1 VNRRQVLEDWQEDPW
16 DDPAELYEFEAER
29 RRDWRYNPLK
39 YVAYIA
45 LATIL
50 VLTLVAGAAGFWLA
64 QQLNPSG
71 RAEQAVNFTVNQGD
85 SLDSIS
91 RRLEAEGIIT
101 DARVFRWYASW
112 KGGVELTPGYYAIR
126 PRDTMG
132 NVLGI
137 LETPP
142 AQTFTRVT
150 FPEGFTV
157 EQIGRR
163 LARDAPR
170 LTEADWQEA
179 VTSGEVTSRW
189 APPGTNLEG
198 LLFPDTYQISGDE
211 SAVNVAKRMARLMD
225 QIGER
230 QGLDKAP
237 QNLGIS
243 PYDVLTVASMIEREA
258 KFDEERPLIARV
270 IYNRLFF
277 GTPLQIDATLFYGLP
292 DGTSFVE
299 ARARQDGY
307 NTYENAGLP
316 PTPIANPGEA
326 SIRAA
331 LNPAAN
337 PDREECPG
345 EQECAWLYYVL
356 ADAEG
361 RHAFATNLADHER
374 NVEKAR
380 ALGLLN

>member
-1 VNRRQVLEDWQEDPW
+1 
-16 DDPAELYEFEAER
+16 
-29 RRDWRYNPLK
+29 
-39 YVAYIA
+39 
-45 LATIL
+45 
-50 VLTLVAGAAGFWLA
+50 VAGAAGFWLA
-64 QQLNPSG
+64 RQLTPSG
-71 RAEQAVNFTVNQGD
+71 RTDQAVNFTVNEGD
-85 SLDSIS
+85 TLDSIS
-91 RRLEAEGIIT
+91 RRLQQEGIVT
-101 DARVFRWYASW
+101 DARVFRWYAGW
-112 KGGVELTPGYYAIR
+112 KGGLELTPGYYALR

-132 NVLGI
+132 NVLGV

-142 AQTFTRVT
+142 AQTFTKVT

-157 EQIGRR
+157 DQIGTR
-163 LARDAPR
+163 LVRDVPR

-179 VTSGEVTSRW
+179 VASGEVTSAW
-189 APPGTNLEG
+189 APPGTTSLEG

-211 SAVNVAKRMARLMD
+211 SALNVAKRMARLMD

-243 PYDVLTVASMIEREA
+243 PYQVLTVASMIEKEA

-277 GTPLQIDATLFYGLP
+277 DMPLGIDATLFYGLP
-292 DGTSFVE
+292 EGTPFAE
-299 ARARQDGY
+299 ARARQDAY
-307 NTYENAGLP
+307 NSYDNLGLP
-316 PTPIANPGEA
+316 PTPIANPGAA

-331 LNPAAN
+331 LNPAPN
-337 PDREECPG
+337 PDRDECPG

-356 ADAEG
+356 ADADG

-374 NVEKAR
+374 NVAKAE